1 MPDNCIALLYSGLI
15 QNKEDGGETRRVE
28 CYAGVSYGLSDVP
41 GLSFGR
47 GPVLSRV
54 RECQKKIIKI

>member
-15 QNKEDGGETRRVE
+15 PNEDGGVETRRVE

-41 GLSFGR
+41 GPSFGR

-54 RECQKKIIKI
+54 RLIKKY